1 MRKNPMPNGI
11 TTFVNMIAIGLPIYS
26 NLINRAGDE
35 KIAAITIIT
44 KNLIENLP
52 NLLQNF

>member
-35 KIAAITIIT
+35 KMAAITIIT
-44 KNLIENLP
+44 ENLIENLQ